1 MPTAR
6 RSMNCGS
13 SSVRIRA
20 RARQGFTPSETAFAI
35 FALRDGVLDTLDHAG
50 HVEYG
55 DSVAFSKLVDGLT
68 ASAKRLRISMG
79 FAIGFSDTL
88 VHRVFSMTSRS

>member
-6 RSMNCGS
+6 RWMNCGS
-13 SSVRIRA
+13 SSVSIRA

-55 DSVAFSKLVDGLT
+55 DSVAFSKLVDGLGLIT
-68 ASAKRLRISMG
+68 LRRPRSG
-79 FAIGFSDTL
+79 YRAL
-88 VHRVFSMTSRS
+88 ALHRRARRAPP